1 MAAQT
6 QEIRPPVTEGQP
18 QKTGEPEWEWGG
30 EGPSWI
36 AVPGRG
42 PGCGVRQLRGA
53 AAFAR
58 ITRNSLS
65 HAPRRPSR
73 APSAA
78 DKSASCFPKKMGTS
92 HKNNH
97 TFRQKKKKINLPAS
111 EPTWPAV
118 HPPRRAR
125 ARCAAPD
132 SQPAGAPSSQAFA
145 SVARPVP
152 RGRIPVRPS
161 QHLAALLCNIR
172 AVRAPFL
179 PAPNA
184 RPFPPR
190 ATPQAARPCS
200 HIAMRLVR
208 PPRAFA
214 LPRQG
219 TAPRPHLTC
228 ALSCSGLPSLLDSV
242 FLDLAGWAPVVLAA
256 RATPPAP

>member
-1 MAAQT
+1 M
-6 QEIRPPVTEGQP
+6 
-18 QKTGEPEWEWGG
+18 
-30 EGPSWI
+30 
-36 AVPGRG
+36 VPGRG

-58 ITRNSLS
+58 IPRNSLS
-65 HAPRRPSR
+65 HALRRPSR

-97 TFRQKKKKINLPAS
+97 TFHQKKKKKNQLYLPRNPRGLPSTPRDGPVLAVLPPTAS
-111 EPTWPAV
+111 
-118 HPPRRAR
+118 PPELRPLR
-125 ARCAAPD
+125 
-132 SQPAGAPSSQAFA
+132 PSPLSLAH
-145 SVARPVP
+145 VP

-190 ATPQAARPCS
+190 ATPRAARPRS
-200 HIAMRLVR
+200 YIAMRLVR

-214 LPRQG
+214 VPRQG
-219 TAPRPHLTC
+219 TAPRPRLTC
-228 ALSCSGLPSLLDSV
+228 ALSSSGLPSLLDSV